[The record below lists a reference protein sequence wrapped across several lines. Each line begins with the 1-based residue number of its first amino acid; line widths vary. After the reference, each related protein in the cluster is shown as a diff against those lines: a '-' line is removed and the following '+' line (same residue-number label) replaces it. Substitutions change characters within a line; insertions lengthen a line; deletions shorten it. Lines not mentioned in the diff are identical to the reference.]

1 LAFEKTLD
9 AYATLQVDPAAH
21 EVVIRAAY
29 HALARRYHP
38 DGDRPDARRM
48 AELNYAY
55 DLVRDE
61 IRRQAYDQRRRE
73 LQVHDAGRKEPM
85 GPGATQWVAKPA
97 SAGGAS
103 ADGASRLS
111 PYAGPLTRA
120 REAGMTDDS
129 ARLDFGRYT
138 GWSLRDLARHDPD
151 YLRWLSRH
159 SSGVRFRGEIL
170 QLLPDEA
177 AMAGRR

>member
-48 AELNYAY
+48 A
-55 DLVRDE
+55 
-61 IRRQAYDQRRRE
+61 E